1 MPPDAIS
8 SEDRFRLKHM
18 RQCAIDAA
26 AIVGTSSADAIRSDM
41 IKRRAL
47 VNCFTEV
54 GEAASRLS
62 EQARAALGDL
72 PWRQIIG
79 MRNILVHM
87 YWGIDIAELV
97 KTTKSD
103 LPGFVA
109 SLEATLNAN

>member
-1 MPPDAIS
+1 
-8 SEDRFRLKHM
+8 M

-26 AIVGTSSADAIRSDM
+26 AIVGTSDADAIRSDV

-47 VNCFTEV
+47 VNCFTEI

-62 EQARAALGDL
+62 EQARATLGDL

-87 YWGIDIAELV
+87 YWGIDLVELV

-109 SLEATLNAN
+109 SLDSTLVAS